1 MTEHKQDVEQI
12 ISACAANGLKINF
25 AGAFGAWSA
34 YSESMS
40 AGWLSLPDDNE
51 MLFEI
56 VRNFLWKDF
65 DSWKSLLDRYK
76 CLIGSQYKDP
86 KNKTWIFV
94 GLLHG
99 EDDYYFVLNL
109 VGSDICRLASCV
121 GSIEMADFRLH
132 QAKTRDDDG

>member
-1 MTEHKQDVEQI
+1 MIEHKQDVERI
-12 ISACAANGLKINF
+12 ISVCAASGLKVDF
-25 AGAFGAWSA
+25 TGAFNAWSN

-40 AGWLSLPDDNE
+40 AGWLSLPDDE

-56 VRNFLWKDF
+56 VREFSGKGF
-65 DSWKSLLDRYK
+65 DSWKSLLERYEH
-76 CLIGSQYKDP
+76 LIGSQYKDP